1 MPSDCSDDGGNPR
14 CPCRSGRLSGAIFL
28 FTGMGRLDRMKPMGP
43 SSQRTMSD
51 SCGVMNREEIYNLIK
66 VFFTEEF
73 EISAEKVILEANL
86 FNDLALDSIDALD
99 MVGMLEARLGIEVRE
114 EDLKAIRTVR
124 DVVDYIC
131 IKVEKRGEA

>member
-1 MPSDCSDDGGNPR
+1 MR
-14 CPCRSGRLSGAIFL
+14 TGAKKYTI
-28 FTGMGRLDRMKPMGP
+28 
-43 SSQRTMSD
+43 SS
-51 SCGVMNREEIYNLIK
+51 K

-73 EISAEKVILEANL
+73 EIPAEKVVLEANL
-86 FNDLALDSIDALD
+86 FDDLALDSIDALD

-131 IKVEKRGEA
+131 IKVGKRGEA